1 MEEFDE
7 ALMCGQCRYAGEK
20 CKRVDGKRI
29 RFYHPWFAP
38 HSAQQHF
45 ICRDYATAD
54 WCMYIKT
61 HYPGYEKYAENPD
74 VQREIRNRKSVGFFV
89 GNDEDTIYHVL
100 ADDFVNGTMWDG
112 GVFKAYEKQY
122 YVRTRSGFGY
132 RLVTE
137 QLPNGVKIDVNGKVV
152 EHDED

>member
-29 RFYHPWFAP
+29 RLYHPWFAP

-45 ICRDYATAD
+45 ICRDYTPAD
-54 WCMYIKT
+54 WCVYIKT

-112 GVFKAYEKQY
+112 SVFKAYEKQY